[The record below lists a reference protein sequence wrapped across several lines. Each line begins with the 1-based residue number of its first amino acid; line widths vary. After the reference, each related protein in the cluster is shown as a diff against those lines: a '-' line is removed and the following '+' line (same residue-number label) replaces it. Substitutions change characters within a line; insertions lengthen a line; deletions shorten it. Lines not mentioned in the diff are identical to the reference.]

1 MKSLIAIEN
10 RDQRGQGGEKGSCAT
25 VDNDCNHNAIDN
37 AIDIYD
43 DLYNVVDVT
52 EAVGLV
58 LTLYCLQ
65 TVDNTGVLAA
75 VWDNK
80 PTF

>member
-1 MKSLIAIEN
+1 M
-10 RDQRGQGGEKGSCAT
+10 
-25 VDNDCNHNAIDN
+25 
-37 AIDIYD
+37 
-43 DLYNVVDVT
+43 YNVVDVT

>member
-25 VDNDCNHNAIDN
+25 VDNDCNHNAID
-37 AIDIYD
+37 ICD
-43 DLYNVVDVT
+43 DMYNVIDVT